1 MTTPTRPR
9 VVFIL
14 FFLTGVLVFT
24 IHLRTTSSRVFN
36 QFCKARADQKLLVQE
51 LRSQQ
56 LRLESLINP
65 RYMFEHLPPPPETP
79 NPKTEK
85 KTR

>member
-1 MTTPTRPR
+1 MPTRPR

-14 FFLTGVLVFT
+14 LLLTGVLVFT

-56 LRLESLINP
+56 LHLESLINP
-65 RYMFEHLPPPPETP
+65 RYMFEHLPPMSEVQD
-79 NPKTEK
+79 PKTKK
-85 KTR
+85 KTQ

>member
-1 MTTPTRPR
+1 MTMPTRPR
-9 VVFIL
+9 VVFVL

-36 QFCKARADQKLLVQE
+36 QFCKSRADQKLLVQE

-56 LRLESLINP
+56 LRLESLINT
-65 RYMFEHLPPPPETP
+65 RYMFEHLPPMPEP
-79 NPKTEK
+79 SSKTEK

>member
-1 MTTPTRPR
+1 MRTPTRPR
-9 VVFIL
+9 MVFVI

-24 IHLRTTSSRVFN
+24 IHLRTTSSRIFN
-36 QFCKARADQKLLVQE
+36 QFCKVRADQKLLVQE

-65 RYMFEHLPPPPETP
+65 RYMFENLPPLPDPALE
-79 NPKTEK
+79 KTEK
-85 KTR
+85 KPR